1 MICSIFLFLVSL
13 IGVIFEVEILVFM
26 FISLI
31 VFACVNLEWLKIKNS
46 HLIIKSNQII
56 VTNRFKKTTAFN
68 IDLNNLVIQ
77 LSHSFNLRSGGIVMK
92 FYDMNNNLICKYE
105 DMLNFAA
112 PLGEKNTYWEQAI
125 LALNVKIIDDFEII
139 KNK

>member
-68 IDLNNLVIQ
+68 IDLNNLVIK

-112 PLGEKNTYWEQAI
+112 PLGEKNTCWEQAI